1 MAFDLRYLGHSAFEI
16 NNNENYILIDPFL
29 ALFPKYNWR
38 NLNIKEIFVT
48 HGHSD
53 HLGSAI
59 EIAKAKEARITA
71 IYELANYCAD
81 RGAFINPVGLG
92 GWVDY
97 DYCKAIFL
105 PAFHSSSTPDGQYA
119 GCPCSILFEINGVRI
134 FHAGDT
140 CLNQEMKIISEM
152 NKPDIAILPI
162 GGHFTMDIRSAVK
175 AADWLGA
182 EVVIPMH
189 YNTFPPIEQDPVI
202 FSNFVKQ
209 LDHSIDVVIMN
220 PGEVYK
226 PDLKKE

>member
-29 ALFPKYNWR
+29 GVFPRYNWKD
-38 NLNIKEIFVT
+38 LNIKEIFVT

-71 IYELANYCAD
+71 IFELANYCAD

-92 GWVDY
+92 GWVNY
-97 DYCKAIFL
+97 DDCTAIFL

-140 CLNQEMKIISEM
+140 CLNQELKIIREM

-162 GGHFTMDIRSAVK
+162 GGHFTMDIKSAAK

-182 EVVIPMH
+182 DIIIPMH
-189 YNTFPPIEQDPVI
+189 YNTFPHIRADVDRFKILIEDLG
-202 FSNFVKQ
+202 KQ
-209 LDHSIDVVIMN
+209 CLVMKV
-220 PGEVYK
+220 GEVAHF
-226 PDLKKE
+226 